1 MSDSRLVFD
10 LGAVK
15 ARTRDLI
22 RAATR
27 LEADYE
33 SKRLRASVTQDEDDV
48 RAATDARAKFEKI
61 AEERAQSLA
70 LCQALMA
77 HAAADASTPAPPPPP
92 PADASTPAPPP
103 PPPAD
108 ASTPTPPP
116 PPPAAASTP
125 APPPPPPPPPPPV
138 VAPPSPPRASVASTP
153 SPSPPRKAPRMLI
166 PCGVGHCSAKTGSKK
181 MHARTLTSRPHAC
194 SGRHMQGA
202 VIEPAA
208 RGEPVPVC
216 DCEAVARPAAFDL
229 VYPPNKLYSEMD
241 GKLALSVCS
250 GCRRVRCE
258 AGQPLVELA
267 RAAAAMPERIRQFD
281 AVRQQQLAAAGA
293 AAAAASIEQLR
304 TDVARLSAANARLQ
318 AENDA
323 LKRRVAESGQ
333 RPAGK
338 RRRPADD
345 DDAAAA
351 AAAAPKTAT
360 E

>member
-92 PADASTPAPPP
+92 PAD
-103 PPPAD
+103 
-108 ASTPTPPP
+108 
-116 PPPAAASTP
+116 ASTP

-345 DDAAAA
+345 DDDAAA